1 MAGQS
6 PVFLVCAAGSSTRF
20 GSNNLLHPLAGQQ
33 SLLATTLSRL
43 RAGSDLPC
51 QVAYTGT
58 RTQLREEILRCNC
71 TPLPLRPAS
80 AGLGDTIARAVQ
92 QNADAGGWIICL
104 ADMPAIQ
111 PQTYATIGSHC
122 YREQIVAPVYQGR
135 RGHPVFFPRS
145 CFSRLS
151 QLHGDQGA
159 AALLRQNPD
168 SLCLVE
174 VADAGVLLDMDTPD
188 DLDRLT
194 GIQ

>member
-1 MAGQS
+1 M
-6 PVFLVCAAGSSTRF
+6 
-20 GSNNLLHPLAGQQ
+20 
-33 SLLATTLSRL
+33 
-43 RAGSDLPC
+43 
-51 QVAYTGT
+51 
-58 RTQLREEILRCNC
+58 
-71 TPLPLRPAS
+71 
-80 AGLGDTIARAVQ
+80 Q